1 MKTLHPSHTTLILI
15 VDDDAAGRE
24 TLAALLHAEQYQL
37 AFADSGMAAIEAAAT
52 LRPDLILLDV
62 MMPGMDGFEVCRR
75 LRADPQLAEVP
86 IMLVTALDDRESRLA
101 GIEAGADDC
110 VSKPYDRAELRARI
124 RTIARLNRYR
134 RLVTERTKFERVI
147 ELSPNGI
154 LIVHADGALHL
165 ANPALCRKLG
175 VRDPEAMVGAQLQ
188 PYIAPE
194 LREQFM
200 AELRHVITD
209 PSYVARFESEMVRA
223 SAERLPVEVDA
234 GYIEWDGMPM
244 AQVIVRNISERKRA
258 EAQITRHIERQAALR
273 TIDNAITSSLDLQVI
288 MNIVLD
294 QVIDH
299 LHVEAAAVLLRR
311 PHSHVFEYKIMR
323 GFVRSSLRHAM
334 VRIGEGYA
342 GQVILERRM
351 LGLRELVDQPGT
363 LSLLTE
369 PCATYYGVPLIAKG
383 QVEGVLEVFHRA
395 PLAVDEEWLTF
406 LEMLGG
412 QAAIAIDHA
421 VLFESMQRA
430 NSELLLAYTSTLEGW
445 ARALELRDKETEG
458 HAQRVTDMTLALA
471 QSMGVG
477 QADLVHVQ
485 RGALLHDIGKMG
497 IPDSILLKPGPLTD
511 EEWEIVRMHPV
522 YAYDML
528 APIAYLRPA
537 LDIPYCHHER
547 WDGTGYPRRLKGE
560 EIPLAA
566 RIFAVVDV
574 WDALLFDRPYRKG
587 WPEEKVRAYIQEQS
601 GTHFDPRVVEAFL
614 RLHPGTPDDER
625 LGVLLVDD
633 EVQITQMLR
642 RHLEDSFVVFTA
654 TNSNQALD
662 ILSREKIAVM
672 LTDQRMPV
680 ISGLQLLERAR
691 YISPATLGIL
701 CSGYFDYDVLGQA
714 LNIGNVRGYI
724 QKPWNVDELRRR
736 IHEVAQ
742 QYRAAA
748 QLSKASA
755 PRS

>member
-1 MKTLHPSHTTLILI
+1 MNHSTVILI
-15 VDDDAAGRE
+15 VDDDSAGRE
-24 TLAALLHAEQYQL
+24 TLAALLHQQGYQL
-37 AFADSGMAAIEAAAT
+37 VFAANGMAAIEIAT
-52 LRPDLILLDV
+52 EIHPDIILLDV

-75 LRADPQLAEVP
+75 LRADPQLVDVP
-86 IMLVTALDDRESRLA
+86 IILVTALDDRESRLA

-134 RLVTERTKFERVI
+134 RLVAERTKFERVI
-147 ELSPNGI
+147 ELSPNG
-154 LIVHADGALHL
+154 LLLVRKDGTLHL
-165 ANPALCRKLG
+165 ANRAFNRMIGREDQTAAGSL
-175 VRDPEAMVGAQLQ
+175 LQ
-188 PYIAPE
+188 AYIVSG
-194 LREQFM
+194 LYEQFSGEILRVL
-200 AELRHVITD
+200 AER
-209 PSYVARFESEMVRA
+209 SYVARFESVLARA
-223 SAERLPVEVDA
+223 NMQRLPIEVDA
-234 GYIEWDGMPM
+234 GYIEWDGIPM
-244 AQVIVRNISERKRA
+244 AQVNVRDISERKQS
-258 EAQITRHIERQAALR
+258 EAQIKRHIDRQMALR
-273 TIDNAITSSLDLQVI
+273 AIDNAITSSLDLQVT

-299 LHVEAAAVLLRR
+299 LQVDSAAVLLRR
-311 PHSHVFEYKIMR
+311 PYTHVFEYTFVR
-323 GFVRSSLRHAM
+323 GFARGHLRQSS

-342 GQVILERRM
+342 GQVALKRRVS
-351 LGLRELVDQPGT
+351 GLQELAEQPDAR
-363 LSLLTE
+363 SPLTE

-395 PLAVDEEWLTF
+395 QLAVDEEWLAF

-421 VLFESMQRA
+421 ALFESMQRV
-430 NSELLLAYTSTLEGW
+430 NNELLLAYTSTLEGW

-458 HAQRVTDMTLALA
+458 HAQRVTNMTLALA
-471 QSMGVG
+471 QAMGIS

-497 IPDSILLKPGPLTD
+497 LPDSILLKPGPLTD
-511 EEWEIVRMHPV
+511 EEWQIMRLHPV

-560 EIPLAA
+560 DIPLAA
-566 RIFAVVDV
+566 RIFAVIDV

-587 WPEEKVRAYIQEQS
+587 WPEEQVRAYIREQA
-601 GTHFDPRVVEAFL
+601 GTHFDPKVVDAFL
-614 RLHPGTPDDER
+614 RLHPATIKDER
-625 LGVLLVDD
+625 LSVLLVDD
-633 EVQITQMLR
+633 ETQITQMLR
-642 RHLEDSFVVFTA
+642 RHLEDSFIVFTA
-654 TNSNQALD
+654 MNADQAIE

-680 ISGLQLLERAR
+680 TTGIQLLERAR
-691 YISPATLGIL
+691 HISPSTLGIL
-701 CSGYFDYDVLGQA
+701 CSGYFDHAVLSEA
-714 LNIGNVRGYI
+714 LNIGNVRGYV
-724 QKPWNVDELRRR
+724 QKPWNAAELRRR

-742 QYRAAA
+742 QYRAAEH
-748 QLSKASA
+748 LSGDSSA
-755 PRS
+755 LRG